1 MPHEGTVAE
10 VRRRLAAPPTKV
22 FAAFADP
29 SLVSR
34 WLTPSPEVA
43 LSVLQFEFRVGGV
56 YRFAYH
62 VPDGR
67 TMFVNGVYRTIEPPS
82 TLVFSWN
89 IEPPDQHAGVRSEV
103 AVTLVPDGAGTHL
116 LIRHTQ
122 LTPPGAA
129 ERHAQGWQGAV
140 DQLVELLT
148 GAAGTLIEAEGER
161 T

>member
-10 VRRRLAAPPTKV
+10 VRRRLAAPPARV

-29 SLVSR
+29 ALVSR
-34 WLTPSPEVA
+34 WLTPSPEIA
-43 LSVLQFEFRVGGV
+43 LSVLQFEFRVGGA

-62 VPDGR
+62 VPGAA
-67 TMFVNGVYRTIEPPS
+67 TMFVNGVYRTIDPPS

-89 IEPPDQHAGVRSEV
+89 IEPPDEHAGVRSEV
-103 AVTLVPDGAGTHL
+103 AVSLAPDGMGTHL

-122 LTPPGAA
+122 LGLPGAADRHALGWEGAANRLVDVVATPPGPLTDA
-129 ERHAQGWQGAV
+129 ER
-140 DQLVELLT
+140 
-148 GAAGTLIEAEGER
+148 GT